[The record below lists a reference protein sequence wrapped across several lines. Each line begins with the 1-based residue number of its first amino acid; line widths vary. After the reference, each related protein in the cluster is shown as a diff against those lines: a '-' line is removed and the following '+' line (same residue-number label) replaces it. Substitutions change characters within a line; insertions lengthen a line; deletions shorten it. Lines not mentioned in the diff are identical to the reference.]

1 MKIEHFDVIIVGAG
15 LSGIGAACYLT
26 DHCRDRRYLIL
37 ERRDALGG
45 TWDQFR
51 YPGIRSD
58 SDMQT
63 LGYSFKPWSG
73 AKAIAD
79 GPAILDYVQSA
90 ANDYGVNQHIRF
102 GHTLCAAHWRS
113 EGACWT
119 LDVGQKG
126 SDPNVI
132 LTCNVLLMCSG
143 YYHYERAHDP
153 QLPDLHK
160 YLGKVV
166 HPQFWPE
173 TLDYR
178 DKRIVVIGSGATAMT
193 LVPTL
198 AKIAKHVTMVQ
209 RSPSYVI
216 SRPSKDRL
224 TDALR
229 KLLPPRLAYQIAR
242 ARNVFLQ
249 EMLYKATRIAP
260 TWIKR
265 QLINQVR
272 NELGPDYDVEK
283 HFTPRYGPWD
293 QRLCLVPDG
302 DLFAALNDRRADI
315 VTDFIE
321 GFTETGLQLGSG
333 DHIDAD
339 IVVSA
344 TGLQLV
350 VMGGAEFSVD
360 GKVIEFSKLWTYKG
374 LMVSDVPNMVST
386 FGYVNA
392 SWTLRADLTAQWV
405 CRLLNYMAKTRT
417 QQVVPKVPEQLLDMP
432 QRDWIDGFP
441 AGYILR
447 VMKYFPKQG
456 DVAPWI
462 NTQDYRSDKK
472 LFRQPF
478 EADDAL
484 HFR

>member
-1 MKIEHFDVIIVGAG
+1 M
-15 LSGIGAACYLT
+15 
-26 DHCRDRRYLIL
+26 
-37 ERRDALGG
+37 
-45 TWDQFR
+45 
-51 YPGIRSD
+51 
-58 SDMQT
+58 
-63 LGYSFKPWSG
+63 
-73 AKAIAD
+73 
-79 GPAILDYVQSA
+79 QSA
-90 ANDYGVNQHIRF
+90 ANDYGVNPHIRF

-242 ARNVFLQ
+242 ARNVFAQ

-283 HFTPRYGPWD
+283 HLTPRYGPWD

-302 DLFAALNDRRADI
+302 DLFTALNDRRADI
-315 VTDFIE
+315 VTDVIE

-360 GKVIEFSKLWTYKG
+360 GKVIEFSTLWTYKG

-417 QQVVPKVPEQLLDMP
+417 HQVVPRVPEQLLDMP

-441 AGYILR
+441 AGYTC
-447 VMKYFPKQG
+447 G
-456 DVAPWI
+456 
-462 NTQDYRSDKK
+462 
-472 LFRQPF
+472 
-478 EADDAL
+478 
-484 HFR
+484 